1 MGTKKLAIKTYG
13 CQMNQY
19 DSERI
24 IGLLQQADYE
34 LTDDVKQAH
43 LVLLNTC
50 SIREKADQKFYS
62 ELGRL
67 KRIKQQRGDMLIG
80 VCGCIPQR
88 ARGEILQRAPYVDL
102 VFGTL
107 NVSRVLELVRQVEA
121 SDTPVME
128 VTDNVLDDDL
138 GALPVSRDN
147 PVTAFVSVMHGCNK
161 RCSFCVVPNTRGP
174 QVSRPMPV
182 VLDEVRGLADAG
194 YKEITLL
201 GQNVN
206 AYGVDS
212 RPRNADF
219 ADLLEA
225 VDAIEG
231 IERIRFVTSHPLDFT
246 PRLIDAMASIDKVCE
261 ALHLPFQA
269 GTDRILKLMRRG
281 YSAAGYRDLIARI
294 REAVPGIALSTDVI
308 VGFPGETEEEFLE
321 TRRMLKVVRF
331 DSIFLFNYS
340 ERPDTVAPGLPGQ
353 LPLEVKQRRFN
364 GLINMQK
371 RISLAANL
379 PYEGCTFDVLVE
391 GPSKKDPAKLTG
403 RTRTNKIINFP
414 GDPSLVGTLAPI
426 HVTRAGLY
434 ALDGEVAGNTRYST
448 TSPGLISRLNMT
460 PEANHESSSR
470 SRR

>member
-1 MGTKKLAIKTYG
+1 MATKKLAIKTYG

-34 LTDDVKQAH
+34 LTDDVKQAN

-67 KRIKQQRGDMLIG
+67 KRVKQNRSDMLIG

-88 ARGEILQRAPYVDL
+88 ARGEILERAPYVDL

-107 NVSRVLELVRQVEA
+107 NVSRVLELVEQVEA
-121 SDTPVME
+121 GDEPVME
-128 VTDNVLDDDL
+128 IMDKVLDDDL

-147 PVTAFVSVMHGCNK
+147 DVTAFVSVMHGCNK

-174 QVSRPMPV
+174 QVSRPVDV
-182 VLDEVRGLADAG
+182 VLDEVRALADSG
-194 YKEITLL
+194 YKEVTLL

-206 AYGVDS
+206 AYGVDF
-212 RPRNADF
+212 RPRHMDF

-225 VDAIEG
+225 VNAVDG
-231 IERIRFVTSHPLDFT
+231 IERIRFVTSHPLDFNDH
-246 PRLIDAMASIDKVCE
+246 LIEAMASLDKVCE
-261 ALHLPFQA
+261 SLHLPFQA
-269 GTDRILKLMRRG
+269 GADRILKLMRRG
-281 YSAAGYRDLIARI
+281 YTADGYRDLIGRI
-294 REAVPGIALSTDVI
+294 REAVPDIALTTDVI
-308 VGFPGETEEEFLE
+308 VGFPGETEDEFLE
-321 TRRMLKVVRF
+321 TRHMLEWVRF

-340 ERPDTVAPGLPGQ
+340 ERPDTVAPGLPD
-353 LPLEVKQRRFN
+353 LILHEEKQRRFD
-364 GLINMQK
+364 GLLNMQK

-379 PYEGCTFDVLVE
+379 PYEGQTFDVLVE
-391 GPSKKDPAKLTG
+391 GPSKKDPEKLTG

-414 GDPSLVGTLAPI
+414 GDSGLIGSFVPV

-434 ALDGEVAGNTRYST
+434 ALDGEVAAHRADLPLVPLSV
-448 TSPGLISRLNMT
+448 
-460 PEANHESSSR
+460 
-470 SRR
+470 